1 MATAP
6 AQFGSRPQSAPPAPP
21 LPSPI
26 TSATVPPSAPRPF
39 NLAKVVHAELENS
52 AAQERS
58 KPIDAEIIRRAQ
70 LGDAAAFE
78 ELYRLCNRRV
88 YALCFRMVGNPLDAE
103 ELTQEAFMQV
113 FRKIQTFRGESAF
126 TTWLHRLT
134 FNAVLMRFRK
144 KQPAT
149 TSLEEMADPE
159 QDSGSSPRDIGT
171 PDLRLTGTIDR
182 LALQRAIS
190 QLAPGYKAI
199 FILHDV
205 EGYGHDEISQI
216 LHCSIGNSKSQLHK
230 ARGKL
235 RRLILTGAKAKSL
248 KKSARSR
255 RRATRI
261 AAVAARVVKRA
272 VGLVSASSV
281 TKSSSSH
288 IATPQSA

>member
-6 AQFGSRPQSAPPAPP
+6 AQFGSRPQQAPPPP
-21 LPSPI
+21 PVLNPI
-26 TSATVPPSAPRPF
+26 ANRAVPLAVPRFTNGPTSVE
-39 NLAKVVHAELENS
+39 AELENV
-52 AAQERS
+52 AAPERS

-70 LGDAAAFE
+70 QGDALAFE

-144 KQPAT
+144 KQPTT
-149 TSLEEMADPE
+149 TSLEEMADPD
-159 QDSGSSPRDIGT
+159 QDSGASPRDIGT

-205 EGYGHDEISQI
+205 QGYGHDEISQI

-235 RRLILTGAKAKSL
+235 RRLILTGAKPKSA
-248 KKSARSR
+248 KKSARGRGR
-255 RRATRI
+255 RRSARLADAVRAATH
-261 AAVAARVVKRA
+261 AAVD
-272 VGLVSASSV
+272 VSPSPVAS
-281 TKSSSSH
+281 
-288 IATPQSA
+288 IL